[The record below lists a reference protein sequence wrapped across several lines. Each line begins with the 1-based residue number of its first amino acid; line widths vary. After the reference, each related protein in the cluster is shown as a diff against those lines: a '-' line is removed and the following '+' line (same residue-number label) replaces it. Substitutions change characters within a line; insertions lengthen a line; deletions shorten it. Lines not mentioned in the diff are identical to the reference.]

1 VSARAAPL
9 VVGAGPAG
17 VRAAQALVEAGLRPL
32 VVDEA
37 PASGG
42 QIYRQPP
49 QGDDRGAAALYGS
62 EAAKAVRLHRGF
74 AALADRVDHWPQAL
88 VWNLR
93 DGVADIAVGGR
104 NRRLQYDGL
113 ILATGATDRVLPIPG
128 WTLPGVFTLGAAQI
142 ALKAQGCAIGSRVV
156 CVGSGPLLYLVA
168 WQYRKAGVA
177 VAAVL
182 DTAPLAA
189 KLQLWRGLPLAPA
202 IVLRGLR
209 MAAELKLRG
218 TAIYHGVENV
228 RIEGGTKVERITWRQ
243 RGRDRSLA
251 CDGIGYGL
259 GLRPETQ
266 LADLAGCAFRF
277 DRRDRGW
284 LPAHDAAGRSSVP
297 GVYLAGDGA
306 GIAGADAAE
315 RAGELA
321 ALALL
326 QDRGLPS
333 AAPRM
338 AELQRQLKR
347 SDRLRDV
354 LEAAFPYPAC
364 WSEQFADE
372 TLICRCEEV
381 RVGEARRAISDY
393 ALTELNRLKA
403 ISRIGM
409 GRCQGRVCGTAAAEL
424 LAHESGQD
432 IAAVGRLRTQAPV
445 KPIPFTLST
454 SSEPQEL
461 RQELWHEPAH

>member
-1 VSARAAPL
+1 MSARAAPL

-17 VRAAQALVEAGLRPL
+17 VRAAAALVKAGLRPL

-37 PASGG
+37 PACGG

-49 QGDDRGAAALYGS
+49 LSDGRSAAARYGF
-62 EAAKAVRLHRGF
+62 EAAKAVRLHRDF
-74 AALADRVDHWPQAL
+74 AALADRIDYWPNGL

-93 DGVADIAVGGR
+93 DGIADIAVGGS
-104 NRRLQYDGL
+104 NRQLQYDGL
-113 ILATGATDRVLPIPG
+113 ILATGAMDRVLPIPG

-142 ALKAQGCAIGSRVV
+142 ALKAQGCTIGARVI

-177 VAAVL
+177 VVAVL

-189 KLQLWRGLPLAPA
+189 KRHLLRGLPRAPA
-202 IVLRGLR
+202 FVLRGMR
-209 MAAELKLRG
+209 MAVELKLRG
-218 TAIYHGVENV
+218 TALYHGVENV
-228 RIEGGTKVERITWRQ
+228 RIEGGTRVERIVWRQ
-243 RGRDRSLA
+243 RGRDQSLA

-277 DRRDRGW
+277 DRRDRIF
-284 LPAHDAAGRSSVP
+284 LPERDAAGRSSVP

-315 RAGELA
+315 RAGERA

-326 QDRGLPS
+326 QDRGLPQAS
-333 AAPRM
+333 LRI
-338 AELQRQLKR
+338 AELERGLKR
-347 SDRLRDV
+347 TDRFRNV
-354 LEAAFPYPAC
+354 LEAAFPYPAQ
-364 WSEQFADE
+364 WVPQIADD
-372 TLICRCEEV
+372 TLVCRCEEV
-381 RVGEARRAISDY
+381 RVDEARRAISDY
-393 ALTELNRLKA
+393 SLTELNRFKA

-409 GRCQGRVCGTAAAEL
+409 GRCQGRVCGAAAAEI
-424 LAHESGQD
+424 LARETGQD

-445 KPIPFTLST
+445 KPIPFALTT
-454 SSEPQEL
+454 SRELPEL
-461 RQELWHEPAH
+461 RDEPAH

>member
-1 VSARAAPL
+1 MSARAAPL

-17 VRAAQALVEAGLRPL
+17 VRAAAALVKAGVRPL

-37 PASGG
+37 PACGG

-49 QGDDRGAAALYGS
+49 LADGRSAAARYGS
-62 EAAKAVRLHRGF
+62 EAAKAVRLHRDF
-74 AALADRVDHWPQAL
+74 TALADRIDYWPNGL

-93 DGVADIAVGGR
+93 DGIADIAVGGS
-104 NRRLQYDGL
+104 NRQLQYDGL
-113 ILATGATDRVLPIPG
+113 ILATGAMDRVLPIPG

-142 ALKAQGCAIGSRVV
+142 ALKAQGCAIGARVV

-177 VAAVL
+177 VVAVL
-182 DTAPLAA
+182 EAAPLAA
-189 KLQLWRGLPLAPA
+189 KRHLLRGLPRAPA
-202 IVLRGLR
+202 IVLRGMR

-218 TAIYHGVENV
+218 TALYHGVENV
-228 RIEGGTKVERITWRQ
+228 RIEGGTRVERIVWRQ
-243 RGRDRSLA
+243 RGRDQSLA

-277 DRRDRGW
+277 DRRDRIF
-284 LPAHDAAGRSSVP
+284 LPERDAAGRSSVP

-315 RAGELA
+315 RAGERA

-326 QDRGLPS
+326 QDRGLPQAS
-333 AAPRM
+333 LRM
-338 AELQRQLKR
+338 AELERGLKR
-347 SDRLRDV
+347 TDRFRDV
-354 LEAAFPYPAC
+354 LEAAFPYPAQ
-364 WSEQFADE
+364 WVPQIADD
-372 TLICRCEEV
+372 TLVCRCEEV
-381 RVGEARRAISDY
+381 RVDEARRAISDY
-393 ALTELNRLKA
+393 SLTELNRFKA

-409 GRCQGRVCGTAAAEL
+409 GRCQGRVCGAAAAEI
-424 LAHESGQD
+424 LARETGQD
-432 IAAVGRLRTQAPV
+432 IAAVGRLRTQPPV
-445 KPIPFTLST
+445 KPIPFALTT
-454 SSEPQEL
+454 SSELPGAA
-461 RQELWHEPAH
+461 R